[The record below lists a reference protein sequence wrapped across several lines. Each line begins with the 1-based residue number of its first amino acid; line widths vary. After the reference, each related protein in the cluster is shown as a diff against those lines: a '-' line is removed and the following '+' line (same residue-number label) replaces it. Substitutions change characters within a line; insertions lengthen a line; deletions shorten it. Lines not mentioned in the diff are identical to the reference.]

1 MIYLILCAGFK
12 DNNPDQFE
20 KRLKIGYTD
29 NLENRLKAY
38 LTTNPDF
45 ILLQTRDGGLEIESY
60 LHKKFEK
67 YRYKDSREWFYY
79 NQEIVDNFQSNL
91 EDCIDEGILLDFIK
105 KDIRSK
111 ISSVAELKEKYL
123 NQILDEIK
131 SLSNFSEELYDED
144 VIISRIIEVWKEGF
158 KCINCSIETA
168 KIINFQPI
176 NLFSTDI
183 SKTTGDIILD
193 LPYIPDRQK
202 LLKNPWK
209 SKIELYYKS
218 TKTKKEFMEKL
229 RDKIDSKKTRTEN
242 LLLAYSQVLDFGAK
256 HDLSVVYKDRAAM
269 CNYKN
274 DYVSVNIKSG
284 KDLYPVFNNLVMVS
298 EMRAFEIQQIDYK
311 DRFVVINQLKSKSNT
326 VISVDRTDQFL
337 EDFNN
342 LTLFTDKMKALYDIS
357 FIFSEDEMDY
367 VLGLIHMSYRNYFT
381 VLGRDRIRAL
391 QFRKY
396 ALDAEYERLYGNQQK
411 IGNLNTI
418 IYSTFIIGEKYTKN
432 YIKER
437 LGEIYSIIGIQST
450 PKATDLESFFEVKK
464 IQVTNKETKKR
475 DCGYLIIKKK
485 EQ

>member
-91 EDCIDEGILLDFIK
+91 EDCIDEDILLDFIK

-111 ISSVAELKEKYL
+111 ISSVEELKEKYL

-158 KCINCSIETA
+158 KCINCSIEKA
-168 KIINFQPI
+168 KIINFQPT

-183 SKTTGDIILD
+183 SETTGDIILD

-209 SKIELYYKS
+209 SKIDLYYKS
-218 TKTKKEFMEKL
+218 TKTKKESIEKL

-242 LLLAYSQVLDFGAK
+242 LLLSYNSTPTVEAK

-298 EMRAFEIQQIDYK
+298 ELRAFEIQQIDYK

-381 VLGRDRIRAL
+381 VLGRDRIKSLSYQRSKL
-391 QFRKY
+391 S
-396 ALDAEYERLYGNQQK
+396 LEYEKLKSAQTGEYDLQSM
-411 IGNLNTI
+411 
-418 IYSTFIIGEKYTKN
+418 IYSGFKEGNRYTMY
-432 YIKER
+432 YIKQVLSDLYKE
-437 LGEIYSIIGIQST
+437 LGLLIT
-450 PKATDLESFFEVKK
+450 PKATDLENYFEVKN
-464 IQVTNKETKKR
+464 IQIINKETGKKDR
-475 DCGYLIIKKK
+475 GYLILKKK
-485 EQ
+485 E